1 MEAVENV
8 TALMTAC
15 GVGWAKRSAAAA
27 LNFGIGRTKETFSCS
42 AGDGTIT
49 IIKDRG
55 GGTSVETQTLVI
67 GGEPVESKDVEG
79 KAVRVTA
86 VWDEDVLVITNTLV
100 KDGTVSVSIR
110 RWLDGE
116 KLIREDTVKGVKG
129 RRIFRNSV

>member
-1 MEAVENV
+1 M
-8 TALMTAC
+8 
-15 GVGWAKRSAAAA
+15 
-27 LNFGIGRTKETFSCS
+27 
-42 AGDGTIT
+42 
-49 IIKDRG
+49 
-55 GGTSVETQTLVI
+55 ETQTLVI